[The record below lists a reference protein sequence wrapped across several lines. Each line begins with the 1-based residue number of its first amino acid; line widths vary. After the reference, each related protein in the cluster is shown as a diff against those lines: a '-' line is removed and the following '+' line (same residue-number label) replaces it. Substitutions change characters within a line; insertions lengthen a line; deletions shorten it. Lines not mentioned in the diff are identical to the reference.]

1 MHPISSHDVGI
12 KLSHHIGFLSLHQPM
27 ICDLELISTIA
38 SQNPINRTSDSA
50 SKQAIQNAILKSQT
64 TTDDWH
70 KWMKRLKTHQA
81 NQHNWQACC
90 KQIARKTTNPYDYA
104 QMPSWRQ
111 IGSDKA
117 KKWHISGDLRQLS
130 MHKKD
135 CSRFR
140 KKWLSQKVVF
150 PKAVKIPVFCYLQT
164 QFRLISF
171 SVDNYTQKH
180 TQRLK
185 TRKTRKTAFYK
196 V

>member
-1 MHPISSHDVGI
+1 M
-12 KLSHHIGFLSLHQPM
+12 
-27 ICDLELISTIA
+27 ISTIA

-81 NQHNWQACC
+81 NQHNWHACC

-130 MHKKD
+130 MHKEDYTRICPKMA
-135 CSRFR
+135 
-140 KKWLSQKVVF
+140 LSKGGF
-150 PKAVKIPVFCYLQT
+150 PKSRKNTRFLLFTDP
-164 QFRLISF
+164 ISAYF
-171 SVDNYTQKH
+171 LFGGQLYAKAPS
-180 TQRLK
+180 
-185 TRKTRKTAFYK
+185 TAK
-196 V
+196 NA